1 MTSFKLH
8 RRAFLQASGAVA
20 FAGGMG
26 FRPAKASASVKLR
39 LAHQLGSTHPSYQA
53 AESLAKAVE
62 ERTNGDLS
70 IALFPNGALGS
81 PPDMVK
87 QCQLGALDL
96 VMFNPP
102 NIVAQDPTAD
112 VIQIPYEFDN
122 YAHAH
127 RVLDTT
133 GRPWLDKF
141 FAKNGLTWV
150 ANFEYGFRALSNSR
164 RAVNA
169 PEDVAGLKL
178 RVPPEF
184 SIKAT
189 FDALGA
195 VTQTIPF
202 NELYLAMSSGT
213 VDGQDN
219 PVAVDYANKFYEVQS
234 HIATT
239 NHIYTSFML
248 VSNPKIWEGLSDEY
262 RTILSEEAIKAGK
275 QAQAAVQSGEEEM
288 LAEMEKKGVE
298 ITRPDP
304 APFREKMKPAWDAM
318 RERIGGDV
326 WDEWMGYVDAARS
339 A

>member
-1 MTSFKLH
+1 MTNFKLN
-8 RRAFLQASGAVA
+8 RRQLLQGTGAAAVA
-20 FAGGMG
+20 TG
-26 FRPAKASASVKLR
+26 FGYRPALAQASVKLR
-39 LAHQLGSTHPSYQA
+39 LAHQLGDSHPSYQA

-62 ERTNGDLS
+62 ARTNGDLS
-70 IALFPNGALGS
+70 IALFPNGQLGS

-87 QCQLGALDL
+87 QTQLGALDL

-102 NIVAQDPTAD
+102 NIVAQDPTAS
-112 VIQIPYEFDN
+112 VIQIPYLFDG

-127 RVLDTT
+127 KVLGDTGT
-133 GRPWLDKF
+133 PWLDAF
-141 FAKNGLTWV
+141 FARNQLARV
-150 ANFEYGFRALSNSR
+150 ATFEYGFRALSNSR
-164 RAVNA
+164 RPVNT
-169 PEDVAGLKL
+169 PDDVRGLKL

-202 NELYLAMSSGT
+202 NELYLALSSKT

-239 NHIYTSFML
+239 QHIYTSFML
-248 VSNPKIWEGLSDEY
+248 VANPGIWEGLSDEH
-262 RTILSEEAIKAGK
+262 RTVLQEEAIKAGK
-275 QAQAAVQSGEEEM
+275 QAQADVQNGEEDM
-288 LAEMEKKGVE
+288 LAKMADLGVE

-304 APFREKMKPAWDAM
+304 AAFRERMGPAWDAM
-318 RERIGGDV
+318 RERIGGDT
-326 WDEWMGYVDAARS
+326 WEEWMSYVDAAR